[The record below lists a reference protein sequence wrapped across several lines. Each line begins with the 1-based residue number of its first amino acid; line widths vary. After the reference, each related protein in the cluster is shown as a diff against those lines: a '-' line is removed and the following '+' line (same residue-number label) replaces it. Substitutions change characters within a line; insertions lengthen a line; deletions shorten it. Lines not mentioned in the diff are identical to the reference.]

1 MINFINRYFIKQIIA
16 FIVRHFRLEKSYW
29 INWKYSGKRLEKNI
43 HNTDESKYQ
52 KYKDFDEA
60 EHQIGRFLNMK
71 NSQNSKENDIK
82 GDLVE
87 FGTWQGQSL
96 QLLI

>member
-29 INWKYSGKRLEKNI
+29 INWKYSGKRLDKNI

-60 EHQIGRFLNMK
+60 EHQIEDSKYEKF
-71 NSQNSKENDIK
+71 QNSKRRRY
-82 GDLVE
+82 
-87 FGTWQGQSL
+87 
-96 QLLI
+96 